1 VNPDIDPVLGFEELT
16 VFAWIRV
23 GKKRFAAFLQSPN
36 QLFRLVR
43 RQSWIGGSVLNQ
55 QGRLDPRHIGN
66 DVGLPIGFGLL
77 FGRAAHFNFPAD
89 FGIAIGPLQ
98 KGCAIDGTAE
108 GDTRRP

>member
-1 VNPDIDPVLGFEELT
+1 
-16 VFAWIRV
+16 
-23 GKKRFAAFLQSPN
+23 
-36 QLFRLVR
+36 
-43 RQSWIGGSVLNQ
+43 
-55 QGRLDPRHIGN
+55 
-66 DVGLPIGFGLL
+66 L